1 MLVII
6 ISLLITIASFYVMAY
21 IYKIDHNSPKVTV
34 GDVFDEYSVLIV
46 LTIIPGFNVGFFV
59 IFAGILLCKIL
70 KDVKV
75 L

>member
-6 ISLLITIASFYVMAY
+6 ILLLITIASFYVMAY
-21 IYKIDHNSPKVTV
+21 IYKIDHNPPKVTV

-46 LTIIPGFNVGFFV
+46 LTIIPGFNIVFFV
-59 IFAGILLCKIL
+59 IFAGIFLCKML

>member
-1 MLVII
+1 MLIII

-21 IYKIDHNSPKVTV
+21 IYKINHNPPKVTV

-46 LTIIPGFNVGFFV
+46 LTIIPGFNVVFFV